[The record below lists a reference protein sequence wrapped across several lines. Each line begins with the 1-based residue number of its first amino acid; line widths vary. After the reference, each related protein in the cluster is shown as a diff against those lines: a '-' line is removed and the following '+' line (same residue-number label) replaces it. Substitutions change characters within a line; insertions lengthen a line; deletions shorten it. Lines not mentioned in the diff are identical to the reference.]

1 MFVFVVVVASGVVI
15 VVMDL
20 KKCDCGH
27 CSSCSQFWDYLFIM
41 LQHPLP
47 VPFVDW
53 FLAGP
58 LRLLFPEK
66 EHWPGGAQSMNAQK
80 QKETIEMVQATQG
93 PSLSEGLGLCAGARI
108 SHAGSGGH
116 GWHACP
122 RLKGVTLRLF
132 LGSWCPLRH
141 VRSAGRGQTP
151 ESQLDGA
158 GRAPFLQLA
167 GGVKAPR

>member
-93 PSLSEGLGLCAGARI
+93 PSLSEGLGLCAGPAFPTQEAEGTAGMHARGLRE
-108 SHAGSGGH
+108 SLSVSFWGH
-116 GWHACP
+116 GARC
-122 RLKGVTLRLF
+122 
-132 LGSWCPLRH
+132 
-141 VRSAGRGQTP
+141 
-151 ESQLDGA
+151 DM
-158 GRAPFLQLA
+158 
-167 GGVKAPR
+167 